1 VRSDE
6 AHAREEEEERS
17 MLSPSL
23 LALNNFM
30 LGFPYYYLLF

>member
-6 AHAREEEEERS
+6 AQAREEEEERS

-23 LALNNFM
+23 LK
-30 LGFPYYYLLF
+30 